1 MIQCSAH
8 AHNVAAAARARK
20 RTLTLAFFKDFRA
33 AHMKSPHPR
42 PPALTPINTNVAH
55 TGAGPLHCG
64 FCERSDLEVRRM
76 WAGAHALI
84 CNDCIRFMSELIETL
99 ELEDEMLDATDD
111 A

>member
-1 MIQCSAH
+1 MIRCSPL
-8 AHNVAAAARARK
+8 AHNAAAAARARK
-20 RTLTLAFFKDFRA
+20 RTLTLASFRTSD
-33 AHMKSPHPR
+33 MKSPHPR

-64 FCERSDLEVRRM
+64 FCERSELAVRRM

-84 CNDCIRFMSELIETL
+84 CNDCIRFMNELIETL